1 MAPAALK
8 VARPIENNPRPITE
22 EDIIALYEKM
32 Y

>member
-8 VARPIENNPRPITE
+8 VARPIENNPRTITE
-22 EDIIALYEKM
+22 EDIAGLYRKM